1 MDWNEIEEKA
11 RMLNARVKSVYQE
24 EMQKAILTSLSRKGC
39 FDDIVF
45 HGGTALRLFHGNPRF
60 SEDIDLVLIEGND
73 YFDLSRYMVNVE
85 RTCLDTF
92 PFLKDVNVK
101 VQKHEHELQRYIL
114 KAISEDSRQ
123 NVRIHIEIA
132 DVPSYQNSPKIL
144 NFSPF
149 QPAVRVE
156 DEEEILAD
164 KIRAL
169 GYRPFLKGRDLWD
182 IYFLNSERSVELDMG
197 LVVRKIGDYNDNADE
212 IEVRYE
218 KIKKKVQEEGLL
230 ILSNEMDRFL
240 PKQVLDSY
248 MPIYKKILNSV
259 IELISGFEGSMGS
272 DEHEGQ

>member
-1 MDWNEIEEKA
+1 MDWNEIEYKA
-11 RMLNARVKSVYQE
+11 RMLNARVKSVFQE
-24 EMQKAILTSLSRKGC
+24 EVQKAILTSLSRKGC

-60 SEDIDLVLIEGND
+60 SEDIDLVLKEGND
-73 YFDLSRYMVNVE
+73 YFDLSKYMVYVE

-92 PFLKDVNVK
+92 PFLQDVNVR
-101 VQKHEHELQRYIL
+101 VQKSEHELQRYIL

-132 DVPSYQNSPKIL
+132 DVPSHQNSPKIL
-144 NFSPF
+144 NFPPF

-156 DEEEILAD
+156 DEGEILAD
-164 KIRAL
+164 KVRAL

-182 IYFLNSERSVELDMG
+182 IYFLNSERSVELDRD
-197 LVVRKIGDYNDNADE
+197 LVVRKIDDYNENVDE

-218 KIKKKVQEEGLL
+218 KIKKKIQEDGLS

-248 MPIYKKILNSV
+248 KPIYNKVLISV
-259 IELISGFEGSMGS
+259 IELISGFEGSMES

>member
-1 MDWNEIEEKA
+1 MEWAEIEALA
-11 RMLNARVKSVYQE
+11 RMLDARVKSVYQE
-24 EMQKAILTSLSRKGC
+24 EMQKAILTSLSRNGC

-60 SEDIDLVLIEGND
+60 SEDIDLVLKEGID
-73 YFDLSRYMVNVE
+73 YFDLSKYMATME

-92 PFLKDVNVK
+92 PFLQNVKVK
-101 VQKHEHELQRYIL
+101 VQKNEHELQRYIL
-114 KAISEDSRQ
+114 KTISEDPRQ
-123 NVRIHIEIA
+123 NIRVHIEIA
-132 DVPSYQNSPKIL
+132 DVPSYKNSPKIL
-144 NFSPF
+144 NFPPY

-164 KIRAL
+164 KVRAL

-197 LVVRKIGDYNDNADE
+197 LVIKKIDDYNENVNE
-212 IEVRYE
+212 IVVRYE
-218 KIKKKVQEEGLL
+218 KIKKKIQVDGIS

-248 MPIYKKILNSV
+248 RPIYNDILISV
-259 IELISGFEGSMGS
+259 IELISGFKGPMES
-272 DEHEGQ
+272 DDIEGQ